1 MAYSPFFLAVLLG
14 LMLPNRNSAA
24 QNRSRTSI
32 YVSLSGRDSE
42 SCGTASQPCKTIAKA
57 VHQVD
62 WDGHI
67 YLDGTGTEKNPFH
80 CNLAMAP
87 EQQPG
92 IVVRKSVIMEGMKH
106 TPYIVCTSGFLF
118 AKSTSQAPMIVL
130 SGIIFLRT
138 PLMFQDCDLKMFN
151 CSFQDASTALSVH
164 ITNNASRN
172 LNILRSSFIKNNV
185 LCVEIIL
192 HKNIRGQDQFL
203 IINISETKFL
213 NNGFSRQRFARG
225 VVTIRSDA
233 TLPYSTHVQISC
245 SNITSIRNYG
255 HFINLDLPAAV
266 TSEVYND
273 VILLNNTVCDL
284 VKASSC
290 KEAHNVVNSLY
301 NSNTK
306 KTRVK
311 FSNLRCSHNRLLRC
325 IKIHS
330 EEAQVEIQNSSFI
343 GQRLKNERGGAIF
356 FNATVR
362 GTVVIFSCRFRR
374 NIAKGGGALF
384 AHSKKGTLTLNFTKV
399 NFTECAA
406 ETYGCAILVGD
417 LKSAERE
424 NGSATYKLI
433 TNFRCIRIGFVG
445 AFVITPKFSIK
456 MINVVLAWFTY
467 ALLILEG
474 RQTPKKPSDAT
485 PCYVSITN
493 CSFLD
498 NTVDMVAHVRDA
510 THVELS
516 IENTIF
522 KSRQTSPI
530 KVGLI
535 VIVRPLKVLDY
546 SSAFIKMHNV
556 TFESKAC
563 SILGLLFQGN
573 KTLKIQRSVFRN
585 CLCSQRYS
593 WDGNVYETSA
603 GAITVITTPD
613 KILTPGCVKKGTRK
627 EIHPVWSYRT
637 HTLFKDN
644 IFEGNMGLV
653 AGAAY
658 ISNGYTTFQ
667 NCTFL
672 NNFAVENSGHV
683 YSAYGTGQVDFK
695 NCFFSSEKVN
705 ITINNTTFHKSVFFQ
720 SESGGPINFQN
731 TSMVSFAATRNPYPV
746 LDISNGGYVQ
756 IDDNSTIQCPIGSQL
771 LLDNTTHYLYT
782 EQNNSLC
789 RINVTV
795 VKYSCQLCPPGFYS
809 IQKGTSRGLIVNSTV
824 KCLECPF
831 GASCI
836 ERNIAA
842 KPNFWGFS
850 TSSFPPSLRF
860 MACPEHYCQKPT
872 SESQGYNSCQGNRTG
887 ILCGK
892 CTPGYSETLFSA
904 KCRRNTECNN
914 YWYWISTILLTTAL
928 ALYLLIKPPI
938 LVLLRNQILWF
949 HRREANIDEV
959 DLDQNDEHL
968 DSGYLKITF
977 YFYQAAELLMVGSV
991 EDLLEK
997 IPFIYTVIAAFNF
1010 QVRTINKGLGCP
1022 FVGLTAVTKELL
1034 LSGTV
1039 FLTMA
1044 DIAVIYYVHSFINML
1059 GRKEKPPL
1067 IHYMAAIMEVL
1078 LLGYERLAET
1088 SLKLMHCV
1096 PIGSGK
1102 WLFIDA
1108 NVPCMQWWQYILLA
1122 YVIVFVVPFMI
1133 VLYCGSSKLY
1143 RASITASEFLAAC
1156 MFPLPFLVY
1165 WFYKEMQRRRREE
1178 STSMTVNRDVMNILH
1193 GPFRKPNSEDKGTL
1207 YWESVL
1213 IGRRFILLACQSF
1226 ITNLMLRMVCMVAAC
1241 FLITIHHVLKN
1252 PYRDPLANKAETLSL
1267 AALSMIAVI
1276 SLTKATLISFG
1287 TAIDGP
1293 NRSYLETLDWL
1304 VVCALGF
1311 VPALMSILVTLAI
1324 LSQLARLVVFL
1335 IKQIIGCWRQ
1345 FSCNFWHKDQE
1356 RRPLLVVA
1364 GQNNAT
1370 EQNIDAES

>member
-57 VHQVD
+57 VHKVD

-67 YLDGTGTEKNPFH
+67 YLDGTGTEKNPYH

-172 LNILRSSFIKNNV
+172 LNIHRSSFIKNNV

-192 HKNIRGQDQFL
+192 HKNVRGQDQFL

-213 NNGFSRQRFARG
+213 NNGFPRQRFARG

-255 HFINLDLPAAV
+255 HFINLDLPVAV

-273 VILLNNTVCDL
+273 VILLNNTVCNL

-311 FSNLRCSHNRLLRC
+311 FSNLRCSHNCLLRC

-330 EEAQVEIQNSSFI
+330 EEAQVEIQNLSFI

-384 AHSKKGTLTLNFTKV
+384 AHRKEGTLTLNFTKV

-433 TNFRCIRIGFVG
+433 TNFRDIRVSDCFYFKGRCYSIRLELCNGKVTICDSSWKNSIASIARVLNANAHGNTDITISGCTFVVNFGAAVGGVVRIMQRNRKATGSVTIVNSVISNQQIGFVG

-522 KSRQTSPI
+522 KSRHTSPI
-530 KVGLI
+530 KVGLN

-563 SILGLLFQGN
+563 SIL
-573 KTLKIQRSVFRN
+573 
-585 CLCSQRYS
+585 
-593 WDGNVYETSA
+593 
-603 GAITVITTPD
+603 
-613 KILTPGCVKKGTRK
+613 
-627 EIHPVWSYRT
+627 
-637 HTLFKDN
+637 
-644 IFEGNMGLV
+644 
-653 AGAAY
+653 
-658 ISNGYTTFQ
+658 
-667 NCTFL
+667 
-672 NNFAVENSGHV
+672 
-683 YSAYGTGQVDFK
+683 
-695 NCFFSSEKVN
+695 
-705 ITINNTTFHKSVFFQ
+705 
-720 SESGGPINFQN
+720 
-731 TSMVSFAATRNPYPV
+731 
-746 LDISNGGYVQ
+746 
-756 IDDNSTIQCPIGSQL
+756 
-771 LLDNTTHYLYT
+771 
-782 EQNNSLC
+782 
-789 RINVTV
+789 
-795 VKYSCQLCPPGFYS
+795 
-809 IQKGTSRGLIVNSTV
+809 
-824 KCLECPF
+824 
-831 GASCI
+831 
-836 ERNIAA
+836 
-842 KPNFWGFS
+842 
-850 TSSFPPSLRF
+850 
-860 MACPEHYCQKPT
+860 
-872 SESQGYNSCQGNRTG
+872 
-887 ILCGK
+887 
-892 CTPGYSETLFSA
+892 
-904 KCRRNTECNN
+904 
-914 YWYWISTILLTTAL
+914 
-928 ALYLLIKPPI
+928 
-938 LVLLRNQILWF
+938 
-949 HRREANIDEV
+949 
-959 DLDQNDEHL
+959 
-968 DSGYLKITF
+968 
-977 YFYQAAELLMVGSV
+977 ELH
-991 EDLLEK
+991 
-997 IPFIYTVIAAFNF
+997 F
-1010 QVRTINKGLGCP
+1010 
-1022 FVGLTAVTKELL
+1022 
-1034 LSGTV
+1034 
-1039 FLTMA
+1039 
-1044 DIAVIYYVHSFINML
+1044 
-1059 GRKEKPPL
+1059 
-1067 IHYMAAIMEVL
+1067 
-1078 LLGYERLAET
+1078 
-1088 SLKLMHCV
+1088 
-1096 PIGSGK
+1096 
-1102 WLFIDA
+1102 
-1108 NVPCMQWWQYILLA
+1108 
-1122 YVIVFVVPFMI
+1122 
-1133 VLYCGSSKLY
+1133 
-1143 RASITASEFLAAC
+1143 
-1156 MFPLPFLVY
+1156 
-1165 WFYKEMQRRRREE
+1165 
-1178 STSMTVNRDVMNILH
+1178 
-1193 GPFRKPNSEDKGTL
+1193 
-1207 YWESVL
+1207 
-1213 IGRRFILLACQSF
+1213 
-1226 ITNLMLRMVCMVAAC
+1226 
-1241 FLITIHHVLKN
+1241 
-1252 PYRDPLANKAETLSL
+1252 
-1267 AALSMIAVI
+1267 
-1276 SLTKATLISFG
+1276 KATKL
-1287 TAIDGP
+1287 
-1293 NRSYLETLDWL
+1293 
-1304 VVCALGF
+1304 
-1311 VPALMSILVTLAI
+1311 
-1324 LSQLARLVVFL
+1324 
-1335 IKQIIGCWRQ
+1335 
-1345 FSCNFWHKDQE
+1345 
-1356 RRPLLVVA
+1356 
-1364 GQNNAT
+1364 
-1370 EQNIDAES
+1370 